1 MSVQSLDNED
11 ILNPNLRYLVGG
23 WLVTLVVAFG
33 FLLQKFWEMAGA
45 YEWYFVILLMQ
56 VQ

>member
-1 MSVQSLDNED
+1 MSVQSLGNED

-23 WLVTLVVAFG
+23 SLVTLVVAFG
-33 FLLQKFWEMAGA
+33 FLPQKFWEMAGA